1 MRSLT
6 SGFSLILCKLMSL
19 GQYCRNRPPSFSLAL
34 CCQGECGLQK
44 EVHEV
49 CPLQPLDRPL
59 SRVSVCRR
67 AGGSSR
73 KHGRT
78 ARPRRRLSCFGSW
91 PAAESDFCAPCNWA
105 EPPGLHSADQIASSP
120 QSGSCRQQAVAA
132 GLCQCARQTGGCP
145 GRNCLAACGV
155 GGRGADGGQSMYGFG
170 QDTWQFFGNSSRS
183 PRPAL
188 SLSPVLP
195 LTGRCIGNG
204 NLPTLTPSP
213 PTQPTNLLALRNQCV
228 LSLDAY
234 PA

>member
-1 MRSLT
+1 MRSARSSPLT
-6 SGFSLILCKLMSL
+6 GHYQGSASAAEPVAAHANTAGLFARGGGCLALGL
-19 GQYCRNRPPSFSLAL
+19 GQQQKATFALLATGQSHL
-34 CCQGECGLQK
+34 A
-44 EVHEV
+44 
-49 CPLQPLDRPL
+49 
-59 SRVSVCRR
+59 S
-67 AGGSSR
+67 
-73 KHGRT
+73 T
-78 ARPRRRLSCFGSW
+78 AQTR
-91 PAAESDFCAPCNWA
+91 
-105 EPPGLHSADQIASSP
+105 SALSP

-204 NLPTLTPSP
+204 NLPTLTPSRREIGR
-213 PTQPTNLLALRNQCV
+213 ASCRERV
-228 LSLDAY
+228 
-234 PA
+234 